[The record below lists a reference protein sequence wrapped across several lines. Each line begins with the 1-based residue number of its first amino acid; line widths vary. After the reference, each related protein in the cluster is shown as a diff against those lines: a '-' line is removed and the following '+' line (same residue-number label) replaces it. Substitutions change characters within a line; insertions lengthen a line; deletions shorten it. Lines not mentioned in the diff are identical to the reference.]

1 MLPDDIDK
9 RRMGAPGI
17 VEIGDAVAETRAE
30 MEQGHGR
37 FSLHPA
43 ESVSRAGAD
52 AFEESENGLDACYP
66 VKGGNDGKLGCA
78 RIGETYLDPTVD
90 GSLDKRFSSV
100 HLIFTS

>member
-17 VEIGDAVAETRAE
+17 VEIGDAVAETRTK

-37 FSLHPA
+37 LSLHPA

-52 AFEESENGLDACYP
+52 TLEQPENGLDARYP
-66 VKGGNDGKLGCA
+66 IEGDNDRQLGCA
-78 RIGETYLDPTVD
+78 GVGKTYLDPTVD

-100 HLIFTS
+100 HFILTS